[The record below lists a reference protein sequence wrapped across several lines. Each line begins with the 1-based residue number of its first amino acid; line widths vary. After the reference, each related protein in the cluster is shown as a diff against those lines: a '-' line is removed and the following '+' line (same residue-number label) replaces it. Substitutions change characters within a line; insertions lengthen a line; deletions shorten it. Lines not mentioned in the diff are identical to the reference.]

1 MKFITT
7 LAIALMLVAC
17 GSDKS
22 DEAVEAE
29 PTIGKEIAD
38 DYNRAMDK
46 ARAVE
51 EQAMQQKQKIDEAL
65 KQAEYN
71 CRESR
76 LKTTPP
82 AIYANWF
89 LGGAH

>member
-1 MKFITT
+1 MLLLEIGMKLMIM
-7 LAIALMLVAC
+7 LAIALTLVAC

-38 DYNRAMDK
+38 DYNRALDQ

-51 EQAMQQKQKIDEAL
+51 EQAMEQKRKIDEAL
-65 KQAEYN
+65 QQAEGN
-71 CRESR
+71 
-76 LKTTPP
+76 
-82 AIYANWF
+82 
-89 LGGAH
+89 

>member
-1 MKFITT
+1 MKFLLM

-29 PTIGKEIAD
+29 PTVGKEIAD

-65 KQAEYN
+65 KQAEN
-71 CRESR
+71 
-76 LKTTPP
+76 
-82 AIYANWF
+82 N
-89 LGGAH
+89 

>member
-1 MKFITT
+1 MRENRMKFMTM

-29 PTIGKEIAD
+29 PTVGKEIAD

-65 KQAEYN
+65 EQAEN
-71 CRESR
+71 
-76 LKTTPP
+76 
-82 AIYANWF
+82 N
-89 LGGAH
+89 

>member
-29 PTIGKEIAD
+29 PTVGKEIAD

-65 KQAEYN
+65 EQAEN
-71 CRESR
+71 
-76 LKTTPP
+76 
-82 AIYANWF
+82 N
-89 LGGAH
+89 

>member
-1 MKFITT
+1 MKFTT
-7 LAIALMLVAC
+7 MLAIALMLVAC

-29 PTIGKEIAD
+29 PTVGKEIAD

-51 EQAMQQKQKIDEAL
+51 EQAMQQKRKIDEAL
-65 KQAEYN
+65 EQAEDN
-71 CRESR
+71 
-76 LKTTPP
+76 
-82 AIYANWF
+82 
-89 LGGAH
+89 

>member
-1 MKFITT
+1 MKFITM
-7 LAIALMLVAC
+7 LGIALMLVAC

-29 PTIGKEIAD
+29 PTVGKEIAD

-65 KQAEYN
+65 EQAEN
-71 CRESR
+71 
-76 LKTTPP
+76 
-82 AIYANWF
+82 N
-89 LGGAH
+89 

>member
-1 MKFITT
+1 MKFMTM

-22 DEAVEAE
+22 DEVVEAE
-29 PTIGKEIAD
+29 PTVGKEIAD

-51 EQAMQQKQKIDEAL
+51 EQAMQQKQRIDEAL
-65 KQAEYN
+65 EQAEN
-71 CRESR
+71 
-76 LKTTPP
+76 
-82 AIYANWF
+82 N
-89 LGGAH
+89 

>member
-1 MKFITT
+1 MKFMTT

-65 KQAEYN
+65 KQAEN
-71 CRESR
+71 
-76 LKTTPP
+76 
-82 AIYANWF
+82 N
-89 LGGAH
+89 

>member
-1 MKFITT
+1 MKLMIM
-7 LAIALMLVAC
+7 LAIALTLVAC

-38 DYNRAMDK
+38 DYNRALDQ

-51 EQAMQQKQKIDEAL
+51 EQAMEQKRKIDEAL
-65 KQAEYN
+65 QQAEGN
-71 CRESR
+71 
-76 LKTTPP
+76 
-82 AIYANWF
+82 
-89 LGGAH
+89 

>member
-1 MKFITT
+1 MKFMTM

-22 DEAVEAE
+22 DEVVEVE
-29 PTIGKEIAD
+29 PTVGKEIAD

-65 KQAEYN
+65 EQAEN
-71 CRESR
+71 
-76 LKTTPP
+76 
-82 AIYANWF
+82 N
-89 LGGAH
+89 

>member
-1 MKFITT
+1 MKFMTM
-7 LAIALMLVAC
+7 LGIALMLVAC

-22 DEAVEAE
+22 DEPVEAE
-29 PTIGKEIAD
+29 PTVGKEIAD

-65 KQAEYN
+65 KQAEN
-71 CRESR
+71 
-76 LKTTPP
+76 
-82 AIYANWF
+82 N
-89 LGGAH
+89 